1 MASEEPVAAGLANAG
16 EESVA
21 QRLQQHH
28 VTVEDVP
35 DDELPT
41 QPTEEASASGSSPAV
56 KAAGKP
62 KQAALDTQSHELFP
76 ELGAP
81 KGKSPSVA
89 PIWGAKS
96 NANGGSNGVSRSS
109 TPASGTSTPSA
120 QAPTPSMAIPGR
132 RVETYTLAPHHV
144 RPRSELRRPIPD
156 ILKDINR
163 KSRANITMTQSPNG
177 HLKFIATGPQEAA
190 QQALKDLVGQIG
202 LKVCTQN
209 LSTFLAWRPLLIA
222 SSLPFKGFHQGP
234 HSSIQPSLHHRQGW
248 CHNKVSPGEDWCQDP
263 AAQV

>member
-1 MASEEPVAAGLANAG
+1 MSSEESVSAGIANAG

-28 VTVEDVP
+28 VTVEDVA
-35 DDELPT
+35 DDELPAKLA
-41 QPTEEASASGSSPAV
+41 EEASSSGPAPVV
-56 KAAGKP
+56 KPAAKP
-62 KQAALDTQSHELFP
+62 KQTALDTQSHELFP

-109 TPASGTSTPSA
+109 TPASGTETPTAQAATPSVV
-120 QAPTPSMAIPGR
+120 IPGR
-132 RVETYTLAPHHV
+132 RVETVTLAPQYI
-144 RPRSELRRPIPD
+144 RPRTELRRPIPD

-177 HLKFIATGPQEAA
+177 HLKFNATGPQEVA
-190 QQALKDLVGQIG
+190 QQALKDLVAQIG
-202 LKVCTQN
+202 TKVCVQFCVFRRVT
-209 LSTFLAWRPLLIA
+209 
-222 SSLPFKGFHQGP
+222 
-234 HSSIQPSLHHRQGW
+234 
-248 CHNKVSPGEDWCQDP
+248 VD
-263 AAQV
+263 